1 LLFGYL
7 KNADKNEFIVQKAVE
22 LGVKH
27 IVVFSSEY
35 SSAYMNENKLERLN
49 KVAKEAAKQCLRAT
63 APTIIYAD
71 TLKKALSEA
80 AGYENKL
87 FACEFATE
95 SKADVATLKG
105 STAIVIGSEGGFSDA
120 EIEQLYVYVV
130 SSPFLRENLQY
141 VDRMKSVDFLYV
153 STNDTVN
160 AFAGRRVVEN
170 DGKKQ
175 LAFHTVVFGGAAR
188 YARLVGLAAAMEDNG
203 YNGMLKKFV
212 EAMPKS
218 FCGSCS
224 EIECVKFIQDNGLDK
239 ALGDEAIRQKAI
251 SFSSG
256 TIVSVLAH
264 ETGHHALG
272 HLLSVAEKCN
282 LEISRN
288 QEREADS
295 FASSIISTSPF
306 GEYIFAGTL
315 FWHYAIASQADAASD
330 TTSDHPLS
338 KERFENFVRANAEKA
353 SAMGI
358 SVN

>member
-1 LLFGYL
+1 MNRKDIL
-7 KNADKNEFIVQKAVE
+7 KAQHE
-22 LGVKH
+22 
-27 IVVFSSEY
+27 
-35 SSAYMNENKLERLN
+35 
-49 KVAKEAAKQCLRAT
+49 
-63 APTIIYAD
+63 
-71 TLKKALSEA
+71 KK
-80 AGYENKL
+80 Y
-87 FACEFATE
+87 
-95 SKADVATLKG
+95 
-105 STAIVIGSEGGFSDA
+105 SEGGFGASTTPRPQDFRRLPVRRGILGKVVLLLIVTSLAVLCWWKLDVIRGYLKSDTSADADNKNTPAAEIRTPAGVRASNGTVAREITVADVKSYLTPSNA
-120 EIEQLYVYVV
+120 EIEQLYTYVV
-130 SSPFLRENLQY
+130 NSPFLKENLQY

-188 YARLVGLAAAMEDNG
+188 YARLVGLAAAIEDNG
-203 YNGMLKKFV
+203 HKDMLKKFV

-224 EIECVKFIQDNGLDK
+224 EAECVKFIQDNGLDR
-239 ALGDEAIRQKAI
+239 ALANESIRQKAV
-251 SFSSG
+251 SYSSG

-272 HLLSVAEKCN
+272 HLLSVAEKRN

-315 FWHYAIASQADAASD
+315 FWHYAIATQADAASD
-330 TTSDHPLS
+330 TASDHPLS

-358 SVN
+358 SIN